1 MLKERMIW
9 WARERKKNQKASIK
23 QKVDYLKIGK
33 SYARLLIK
41 KEKAQRKLK
50 SQKNTEMLQ
59 FKYRRYC
66 EYIYANQVQ
75 NSQETD
81 PLLQKWNL
89 PKWLC
94 RNNTLN
100 RKHIITKSYPDNDG
114 CTTLWMRLTPLNC
127 MIKNGYMANFMLYI
141 LYHNFFKM

>member
-100 RKHIITKSYPDNDG
+100 SKHIITKSYPDNDG

-127 MIKNGYMANFMLYI
+127 MIKKGYMANFMLYI

>member
-1 MLKERMIW
+1 MMSQGK
-9 WARERKKNQKASIK
+9 KKNQKASIK

-81 PLLQKWNL
+81 PLLQK
-89 PKWLC
+89 
-94 RNNTLN
+94 
-100 RKHIITKSYPDNDG
+100 
-114 CTTLWMRLTPLNC
+114 
-127 MIKNGYMANFMLYI
+127 
-141 LYHNFFKM
+141 